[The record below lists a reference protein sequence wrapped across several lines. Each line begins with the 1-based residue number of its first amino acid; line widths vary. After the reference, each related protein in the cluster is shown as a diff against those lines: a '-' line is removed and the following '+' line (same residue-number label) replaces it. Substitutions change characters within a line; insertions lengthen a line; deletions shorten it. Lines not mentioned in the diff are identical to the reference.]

1 MSNIDI
7 PERDLDPPQ
16 EDPRTRFIKSYW
28 VTYRWDD
35 GTTEE
40 LDWKDKR
47 IEDVLDEIEYEANC
61 EINQEMAQK
70 YGEPQEDY

>member
-1 MSNIDI
+1 MSNIDEI
-7 PERDLDPPQ
+7 ERDIDPPL

-28 VTYRWDD
+28 VTYQWDD

-40 LDWKDKR
+40 LGWMDKR
-47 IEDVLDEIEYEANC
+47 IGDALDEIEYEANC

>member
-1 MSNIDI
+1 MSKEL
-7 PERDLDPPQ
+7 ERDIDPPS
-16 EDPRTRFIKSYW
+16 EDPRNVRIKSYW
-28 VTYRWDD
+28 VTYQWDD
-35 GTTEE
+35 GRTEE
-40 LDWKDKR
+40 LDWMDKR